1 MASQRKL
8 NHLFLNAMI
17 DTCTFA
23 AVFGRLRSPGD
34 PKRLSGSFNVE
45 QYIAMGNIAMAEAR
59 AKELKVEYRYATA
72 GLTVGLL
79 VGSTV
84 VIGYTFLVRAG
95 HSHLAVGLLAAYVV
109 SLIGAVIKMRLMR
122 RKLRNAR

>member
-17 DTCTFA
+17 DTCTFSA
-23 AVFGRLRSPGD
+23 LFGRLRSPGD

-45 QYIAMGNIAMAEAR
+45 QYTAMGDIAMAEAR

-72 GLTVGLL
+72 GLIAGLL

-84 VIGYTFLVRAG
+84 VIGYTFLVLAG
-95 HSHLAVGLLAAYVV
+95 HSYLAGGLLTAYIAV
-109 SLIGAVIKMRLMR
+109 LIGV
-122 RKLRNAR
+122 LRCV